1 MGSMALN
8 RTRLAAAAAVLLAAS
23 AVVVAAQQAPA
34 PDDPYPGSGLTRQQ
48 IMDQLTAADYQS
60 KGSAEQGKVW
70 FQALCGNCHIF
81 GELGNSVGPDLSTVG
96 SRFARRDLLESVLF
110 PSKTISDQYAM
121 VVLTLDDGSTVS
133 GLIARE
139 DPQVVFIRTA
149 TQPGGRGVP
158 IAAERIKDRKDATV
172 SMMPDGLVAGLKP
185 EQIDSLIAFML
196 TGK

>member
-1 MGSMALN
+1 M
-8 RTRLAAAAAVLLAAS
+8 
-23 AVVVAAQQAPA
+23 
-34 PDDPYPGSGLTRQQ
+34 
-48 IMDQLTAADYQS
+48 
-60 KGSAEQGKVW
+60 
-70 FQALCGNCHIF
+70 
-81 GELGNSVGPDLSTVG
+81 G

-121 VVLTLDDGSTVS
+121 IVLTLDDGSTVS

-149 TQPGGRGVP
+149 AQPAGRGVP
-158 IAAERIKDRKDATV
+158 IAAERIKDRKEATV

>member
-1 MGSMALN
+1 MGSMALS
-8 RTRLAAAAAVLLAAS
+8 TARLAAAAAVLLAAS

-48 IMDQLTAADYQS
+48 IMDQLTAAGYQS

-70 FQALCGNCHIF
+70 FQALCSNCHIF

-158 IAAERIKDRKDATV
+158 IATERIKDRKDATV

-185 EQIDSLIAFML
+185 EQIDSLVAFML

>member
-1 MGSMALN
+1 MVLKRS
-8 RTRLAAAAAVLLAAS
+8 RLTAAS
-23 AVVVAAQQAPA
+23 AVLIAASALAVAAQQAAPA

-48 IMDQLTAADYQS
+48 IMDRLTAADYQS

-70 FQALCGNCHIF
+70 FQALCSNCHIF
-81 GELGNSVGPDLSTVG
+81 GELGTSVGPDLSTVG

-139 DPQVVFIRTA
+139 DPQVVFIRTP

-158 IAAERIKDRKDATV
+158 IAADRIKDRKEATV

-185 EQIDSLIAFML
+185 EQIDSLIAFLL

>member
-1 MGSMALN
+1 MALN
-8 RTRLAAAAAVLLAAS
+8 STRLAAAAAVLLAAS

-34 PDDPYPGSGLTRQQ
+34 PDDPYPGSGLSRQQ

-70 FQALCGNCHIF
+70 FQALCSNCHLF